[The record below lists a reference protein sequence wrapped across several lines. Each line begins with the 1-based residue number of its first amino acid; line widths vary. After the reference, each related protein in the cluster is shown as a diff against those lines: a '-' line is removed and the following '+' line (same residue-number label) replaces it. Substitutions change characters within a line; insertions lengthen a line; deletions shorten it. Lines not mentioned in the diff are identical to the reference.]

1 MNPTFVLVASIT
13 AKLCRVLVEK
23 MAKKCQFFTFFGVTR
38 INFLGSRWNI
48 STNEPV
54 LERLLNFWIFG
65 TYFRLIAHLV
75 RAREPPKVKKSKI
88 RVTRKPDL
96 ETQNWV
102 YSFSS
107 FIELYQTYIVTVQM
121 LSTFFHLLDR
131 VMVRTVMTLLTYSN
145 GENRTNRK
153 VSLTLACNS
162 SDPFQT
168 SHGILGITTKNHKIP
183 LKLLEFLW
191 NSCREK
197 IARRSW
203 SERSWDR
210 CHTHRIHNIHIKN

>member
-1 MNPTFVLVASIT
+1 VGLIEFDERWKTVYSVLGFQVRFSGHPNFRFFDFGRLPSPNQGPLKFENCQIYQIQLLYFILNPPFILVASTT

-38 INFLGSRWNI
+38 QNFLGSHWNI

-65 TYFRLIAHLV
+65 TYFKLIAHLV
-75 RAREPPKVKKSKI
+75 WANKPSKVKKSKI

-96 ETQNWV
+96 EIQNWV

-131 VMVRTVMTLLTYSN
+131 VMYEIEAS
-145 GENRTNRK
+145 
-153 VSLTLACNS
+153 
-162 SDPFQT
+162 F
-168 SHGILGITTKNHKIP
+168 
-183 LKLLEFLW
+183 
-191 NSCREK
+191 
-197 IARRSW
+197 
-203 SERSWDR
+203 
-210 CHTHRIHNIHIKN
+210 